1 MPMKRILSL
10 IIICLMIVG
19 CVPIQTPAQIAASTL
34 PVYEFTVRLCQ
45 NTGITVTRLVNESV
59 SCLHDYTLQ
68 VTQMKAIEAAEL
80 VVMNGG
86 GLEEFLHDALH
97 SASNIADASLD
108 IPLLCPQTA
117 HSHDHEHEH
126 EHHHEKD
133 PHIWLSPVH
142 AAQMAANIC
151 SALCSRYPEHR
162 ETFQTNLASLQAD
175 LQTLQTY
182 GEEQL
187 RDLSCRELVTFHDGF
202 AYFAEA
208 FDLSILEAV
217 EEESG
222 SEAPAS
228 ELIRLITLVQDH
240 ALPAIFIETNGSDAA
255 AQIISTE
262 TGTKIY
268 TLDMAMAGDSYFD
281 AMYRNI
287 NTIKEA
293 LG

>member
-68 VTQMKAIEAAEL
+68 VTQMKSIEAAEL

-142 AAQMAANIC
+142 ASQMAANIC

-208 FDLSILEAV
+208 FGLSILEAV

-228 ELIRLITLVQDH
+228 ELIRLITLVEEH

>member
-68 VTQMKAIEAAEL
+68 VTQMKSIEAAEL

-162 ETFQTNLASLQAD
+162 ETFQTNLASIQAD

>member
-68 VTQMKAIEAAEL
+68 VTQMKSIEAAEL

-142 AAQMAANIC
+142 ATQMAANIC

-208 FDLSILEAV
+208 FGLSILEAV

>member
-10 IIICLMIVG
+10 IIICMMIVG

-68 VTQMKAIEAAEL
+68 VTQMKSIEAAEL

-117 HSHDHEHEH
+117 HSHDHKHEH

-142 AAQMAANIC
+142 ATQMAANIC

-281 AMYRNI
+281 AMYHNI

>member
-68 VTQMKAIEAAEL
+68 VTQMKSIEAAEL

-117 HSHDHEHEH
+117 HSHDHKHEH

-142 AAQMAANIC
+142 ATQMAANIC

-202 AYFAEA
+202 AYFSEA
-208 FDLSILEAV
+208 FGLTILEAV

-240 ALPAIFIETNGSDAA
+240 SLPAIFIEMNGSDAA